1 MLVMQSNT
9 TGSQHTKSEL
19 SAMPQS
25 CFHWDCSKRSHRLIA
40 SRVSPGWIPWGGLGQ
55 IGHEI
60 NYIVHV
66 HAWNPHCV
74 THNSHFHFGLL
85 GFQFHVFVGLLGLDF
100 LSFWLLGTGWICEH
114 FCTRRVSLR
123 YRFGTGENVEKKE
136 QFQALHANMNERI
149 VFQNVARYRFW

>member
-1 MLVMQSNT
+1 MADITSSFLTFFSPFFYVST
-9 TGSQHTKSEL
+9 TGILQEG
-19 SAMPQS
+19 
-25 CFHWDCSKRSHRLIA
+25 SHVGTAFI
-40 SRVSPGWIPWGGLGQ
+40 S
-55 IGHEI
+55 
-60 NYIVHV
+60 
-66 HAWNPHCV
+66 
-74 THNSHFHFGLL
+74 FHFGLL

-123 YRFGTGENVEKKE
+123 YRYGYRFGTGENVEKKE